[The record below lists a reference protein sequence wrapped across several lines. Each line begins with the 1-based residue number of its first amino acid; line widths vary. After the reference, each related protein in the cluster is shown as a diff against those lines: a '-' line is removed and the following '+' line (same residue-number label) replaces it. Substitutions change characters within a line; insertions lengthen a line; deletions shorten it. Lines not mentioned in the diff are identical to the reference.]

1 MLSYP
6 PLRSLL
12 FVPGTRTNLLPK
24 ALATGAD
31 AIILDLEDS
40 VPPAQKEEARA
51 LASVELAR
59 SPERLTFL
67 RINHPRLGSLD
78 QDLAT
83 LAPHGAQAVMVPK
96 VESPRD
102 IEEVDARLVA
112 LELAARLE
120 VGAISILVVIESS
133 LGLRNLFDVLSH
145 TKRIRGAGLATAEEG
160 DFMHDLG
167 GQWTATGEALSYA
180 RGKFVCDA
188 RAAKM
193 TWLIDG
199 AFMQLADEPAL
210 ECESRLARTHG
221 FNGKVAVHPHQVKT
235 INQVFSPTDAE
246 AERAQKLIDA
256 FRGAESQGRGAIQFQ
271 GMMVDYANVRWAEQ
285 ILLLAQRRPSSN

>member
-1 MLSYP
+1 MLP
-6 PLRSLL
+6 HRALRSFL

-40 VPPAQKEEARA
+40 VPPAQKDQARQSVA
-51 LASVELAR
+51 VELAQ

-67 RINHPRLGSLD
+67 RINPPRLGLLE
-78 QDLAT
+78 QDLAV

-96 VESPRD
+96 VEGARD
-102 IEEVDARLVA
+102 IEEIDVR
-112 LELAARLE
+112 LAAHELDAGLDA
-120 VGAISILVVIESS
+120 GAISILVVIESS
-133 LGLRNLFDVLSH
+133 MGLRNLFDALSH
-145 TKRIRGAGLATAEEG
+145 TKRVRGAALATAEEG
-160 DFMHDLG
+160 DFMCDIG
-167 GQWTATGEALSYA
+167 GQWTATGEALAYA

-193 TWLIDG
+193 TWLVDG

-221 FNGKVAVHPHQVKT
+221 FNGKVAVHPRQVAP
-235 INQVFSPTDAE
+235 INRVFTPTDAE
-246 AERAQKLIDA
+246 VERAQKLIDA
-256 FRGAESQGRGAIQFQ
+256 FRSAETQGRGALQFQ

-285 ILLLAQRRPSSN
+285 ILSLARR

>member
-1 MLSYP
+1 VLSHRA
-6 PLRSLL
+6 LRSFL

-40 VPPAQKEEARA
+40 VPPAQKDQARQSVA
-51 LASVELAR
+51 VELAQ

-67 RINHPRLGSLD
+67 RINPPRLGLLE
-78 QDLAT
+78 QDLAV

-96 VESPRD
+96 VEGARD
-102 IEEVDARLVA
+102 IEEIDVR
-112 LELAARLE
+112 LAAHELDAGLDA
-120 VGAISILVVIESS
+120 GAISLLVVIESS
-133 LGLRNLFDVLSH
+133 MGLRNLFDALSH
-145 TKRIRGAGLATAEEG
+145 TKRVRGAALATAEEG
-160 DFMHDLG
+160 DFMCDIG
-167 GQWTATGEALSYA
+167 GQWTATGEALAYA

-193 TWLIDG
+193 TWLVDG

-221 FNGKVAVHPHQVKT
+221 FNGKVAVHPRQVAP
-235 INQVFSPTDAE
+235 INRVFTPTDAE
-246 AERAQKLIDA
+246 VERAQKLIDA
-256 FRGAESQGRGAIQFQ
+256 FRSAETRGRGAIQFQ

-285 ILLLAQRRPSSN
+285 ILSLARR

>member
-1 MLSYP
+1 VLSHRA
-6 PLRSLL
+6 LRSFL

-40 VPPAQKEEARA
+40 VPPAQKEEARE
-51 LASVELAR
+51 LVSIELAR

-67 RINHPRLGSLD
+67 RINHPRLGNLD
-78 QDLAT
+78 KDLAA

-96 VESPRD
+96 VEGARD
-102 IEEVDARLVA
+102 IEEIDARL
-112 LELAARLE
+112 AARELDAGLE

-133 LGLRNLFDVLSH
+133 MGLRNLFDTVSH
-145 TKRIRGAGLATAEEG
+145 TKRVRGAALATAEEG
-160 DFMHDLG
+160 DLMCDVG
-167 GQWTATGEALSYA
+167 GRWTATGEALTHA
-180 RGKFVCDA
+180 LGKFVCDA

-193 TWLIDG
+193 TWLVDG
-199 AFMQLADEPAL
+199 AFMQLANEPAL

-221 FNGKVAVHPHQVKT
+221 FNGKVAVHPNQVT
-235 INQVFSPTDAE
+235 SINRVFSPTDAE
-246 AERAQKLIDA
+246 IERAQKLIDA
-256 FRGAESQGRGAIQFQ
+256 FRGAESQGRGAIQFE

-285 ILLLAQRRPSSN
+285 ILSVTRR

>member
-1 MLSYP
+1 LNVPSHRT
-6 PLRSLL
+6 LRSLL

-40 VPPAQKEEARA
+40 VPRAQKQEARTLVA
-51 LASVELAR
+51 AELAR

-67 RINHPRLGSLD
+67 RISNPRHGDLD
-78 QDLAT
+78 KDLAV

-96 VESPRD
+96 VEGPRD
-102 IEEVDARLVA
+102 IEEIDARL
-112 LELAARLE
+112 AAYERDAGLE
-120 VGAISILVVIESS
+120 VDAISILVVVESS
-133 LGLRNLFDVLSH
+133 MGLRNLFDTVSS
-145 TKRIRGAGLATAEEG
+145 TKRVRGAGLATAEEG
-160 DFMHDLG
+160 DFMCDIG
-167 GQWTATGEALSYA
+167 GKWTATGEALMYA
-180 RGKFVCDA
+180 RGKFVCEA

-193 TWLIDG
+193 TWLVDG

-221 FNGKVAVHPHQVKT
+221 FNGKVAVHPRQVKT
-235 INQVFSPTDAE
+235 INQAFSPTDAE
-246 AERAQKLIDA
+246 VERAQKLIDA
-256 FRGAESQGRGAIQFQ
+256 FRSAESRGRGAIQFE

-285 ILLLAQRRPSSN
+285 ILSVKRP

>member
-1 MLSYP
+1 MFSHRA
-6 PLRSLL
+6 LRSFL

-40 VPPAQKEEARA
+40 VPPAQKDQARRSVA
-51 LASVELAR
+51 VELAQ

-67 RINHPRLGSLD
+67 RINHPRLGHLD
-78 QDLAT
+78 QDLAV

-96 VESPRD
+96 VEGARD
-102 IEEVDARLVA
+102 IEEVDVR
-112 LELAARLE
+112 LAAHELDAGLDA
-120 VGAISILVVIESS
+120 GAISILVVIESS
-133 LGLRNLFDVLSH
+133 MGLRNLFDAISH
-145 TKRIRGAGLATAEEG
+145 TKRVRGAALATAEEG
-160 DFMHDLG
+160 DFMCDIG
-167 GQWTATGEALSYA
+167 GKWTATGEALAYA

-193 TWLIDG
+193 TWLVDG

-210 ECESRLARTHG
+210 ERESRLARTHG
-221 FNGKVAVHPHQVKT
+221 FNGKVAVHPSQVGP
-235 INQVFSPTDAE
+235 INRVFSPTDAE
-246 AERAQKLIDA
+246 VERAQKLIDA
-256 FRGAESQGRGAIQFQ
+256 FRGAETQGRGAIQFQ

-285 ILLLAQRRPSSN
+285 ILSLARR

>member
-1 MLSYP
+1 VLSHRT
-6 PLRSLL
+6 LRSFL

-40 VPPAQKEEARA
+40 VPPAQKKEARE
-51 LASVELAR
+51 LVSIELAR

-67 RINHPRLGSLD
+67 RINHPRLGNLD
-78 QDLAT
+78 TDLAA
-83 LAPHGAQAVMVPK
+83 LARHGAQAVMVPK
-96 VESPRD
+96 VEDARD
-102 IEEVDARLVA
+102 IEEVDARLA
-112 LELAARLE
+112 AHELDAGLE

-133 LGLRNLFDVLSH
+133 MGLRNLFDTVSR
-145 TKRIRGAGLATAEEG
+145 TKRVRGAALATAEEG
-160 DFMHDLG
+160 DFMCDIG
-167 GQWTATGEALSYA
+167 GQWTATGEALTYA

-193 TWLIDG
+193 TWLVDG
-199 AFMQLADEPAL
+199 AFMQLADAPAL

-221 FNGKVAVHPHQVKT
+221 FNGKVAVHPSQVKA
-235 INQVFSPTDAE
+235 INRVFSPTDAE
-246 AERAQKLIDA
+246 VERAQKLIDA
-256 FRGAESQGRGAIQFQ
+256 FREAESRGRGAIEFQ

-285 ILLLAQRRPSSN
+285 ILSLARR